1 MRLSAASRSEMNRGV
16 RSPFSLCGAFMLRR
30 RQGTPDTGDDHEM
43 HITRRKTKQIRVG
56 NVKIGGDA
64 PISVQ
69 SMCSTDTRD
78 VAATVEQIRQ
88 LEAVGCELI
97 RVAVPDMEAAEALRK
112 IKAQMSV
119 PLIAD
124 IHFDHRLAVK
134 AAGVVDCVRINPG
147 NIGAWWKVTEVIKAV
162 NDRGIPLRIGVNGG
176 SLERA
181 LLDKYGYPTAEALA
195 ESALNAVHAL
205 EDVGFTNMKVSLKA
219 SDVHLAIDA
228 YWLFAHQTDYPLHI
242 GITEAGTVMTG
253 AVKSAIGLGWLLSH
267 GIGDTLRVS
276 LAADPVEEVKVGFEI
291 LKSLELRHRG
301 INVIAC
307 PTCGRVEIDVVR
319 MANELEKRLAHIKT
333 PLNVS
338 VLGCVVN
345 GIGEGKEADIG
356 VAGGEGVGILFKK
369 GKLLRKVPM
378 AELMDRLI
386 EEVELLAR
394 EKEAEGA
401 RDEQPAPPYEH
412 ASSPVRSDGSMATS
426 SLVRELPVI

>member
-1 MRLSAASRSEMNRGV
+1 
-16 RSPFSLCGAFMLRR
+16 
-30 RQGTPDTGDDHEM
+30 M
-43 HITRRKTKQIRVG
+43 HITRRPTRQLQVG
-56 NVKIGGDA
+56 KVKIGGDA
-64 PISVQ
+64 PVSVQ

-78 VAATVEQIRQ
+78 VPATVEQIRQ

-97 RVAVPDMEAAEALRK
+97 RVAVPDEEAAAALPR
-112 IKAQMSV
+112 IKAAMTV

-124 IHFDHRLAVK
+124 IHFDHRLALK
-134 AAGVVDCVRINPG
+134 AAAIVDCVRINPG
-147 NIGAWWKVTEVIKAV
+147 NIGAWWKVEEVIKAV
-162 NDRGIPLRIGVNGG
+162 NARGIPLRVGVNGG
-176 SLERA
+176 SLERP
-181 LLDKYGYPTAEALA
+181 LLEKYGWPSPEALS

-219 SDVHLAIDA
+219 SDVHHAIDA
-228 YWLFAHQTDYPLHI
+228 YWLFAHQSNYPLHI
-242 GITEAGTVMTG
+242 GITEAGTAMTG
-253 AVKSAIGLGWLLSH
+253 AVKSAMGLGYLLSQ

-319 MANELEKRLAHIKT
+319 MANELEKKLGHIKT

-356 VAGGEGVGILFKK
+356 IAGGEGKGILFKK
-369 GKLLRKVPM
+369 GKLVRKVPIE
-378 AELMDRLI
+378 ELTDTLI
-386 EEVELLAR
+386 HEVELLAK
-394 EKEAEGA
+394 EKEAEANGEVA
-401 RDEQPAPPYEH
+401 AKPSHEGWESLPGPEQAPTRGKEI
-412 ASSPVRSDGSMATS
+412 PVLSNKS
-426 SLVRELPVI
+426 

>member
-1 MRLSAASRSEMNRGV
+1 M
-16 RSPFSLCGAFMLRR
+16 
-30 RQGTPDTGDDHEM
+30 D
-43 HITRRKTKQIRVG
+43 ITRRKTRQIQVG
-56 NVKIGGDA
+56 TVKIGGDA
-64 PISVQ
+64 PVSVQ

-88 LEAVGCELI
+88 LETAGCELI
-97 RVAVPDMEAAEALRK
+97 RVAVPDEEAAAALPK
-112 IKAQMSV
+112 IKSAMTV

-124 IHFDHRLAVK
+124 IHFDHRLALK
-134 AAGVVDCVRINPG
+134 AAAIVDCVRINPG
-147 NIGAWWKVTEVIKAV
+147 NIGAWWKVEEVIKAV
-162 NDRGIPLRIGVNGG
+162 NDRGIPIRIGVNGG
-176 SLERA
+176 SLERHLLEAHGWPSPQA
-181 LLDKYGYPTAEALA
+181 LS

-219 SDVHLAIDA
+219 SDVKHAIDA
-228 YWLFAHQTDYPLHI
+228 YWLFAHQSNYPLHI
-242 GITEAGTVMTG
+242 GITEAGTAMTG
-253 AVKSAIGLGWLLSH
+253 AVKSAMGLGYLLAH

-319 MANELEKRLAHIKT
+319 MANELEKKLGHIKT

-356 VAGGEGVGILFKK
+356 IAGGEGKGILFKK
-369 GKLLRKVPM
+369 GKLVRKVPM
-378 AELMDRLI
+378 EELMDTLI
-386 EEVELLAR
+386 QEVELLAK
-394 EKEAEGA
+394 EKDAEGNGETVPPVDSRGWESVA
-401 RDEQPAPPYEH
+401 SHSDQPSTLGKEI
-412 ASSPVRSDGSMATS
+412 PV
-426 SLVRELPVI
+426 LPH

>member
-1 MRLSAASRSEMNRGV
+1 
-16 RSPFSLCGAFMLRR
+16 
-30 RQGTPDTGDDHEM
+30 M
-43 HITRRKTKQIRVG
+43 HITRRKTRQIAVG
-56 NVKIGGDA
+56 SVKVGGNA
-64 PISVQ
+64 PVSVQ

-78 VAATVEQIRQ
+78 IPATIAQIQQ

-97 RVAVPDMEAAEALRK
+97 RVAVPDDEAAAALPK
-112 IKAQMSV
+112 IKAAMTV

-124 IHFDHRLAVK
+124 IHFDHRLALK
-134 AAGVVDCVRINPG
+134 AAAVVDCVRLNPG
-147 NIGAWWKVTEVIKAV
+147 NIGAWWKVEEVLKAV
-162 NDRGIPLRIGVNGG
+162 NERGIPVRVGVNGG
-176 SLERA
+176 SLERP
-181 LLDKYGYPTAEALA
+181 LLEKYGWPSPEALA

-219 SDVHLAIDA
+219 SDVHHAIDA
-228 YWLFAHQTDYPLHI
+228 YWLFSRQSDYPLHI
-242 GITEAGTVMTG
+242 GITEAGTAMTG
-253 AVKSAIGLGWLLSH
+253 AVKSSIGLGWLLSQ

-319 MANELEKRLAHIKT
+319 LANELEKRLGHIKT

-356 VAGGEGVGILFKK
+356 IAGGEGKGILFKQ
-369 GKLLRKVPM
+369 GKLLRKVPLD
-378 AELMDRLI
+378 ELMETLI
-386 EEVELLAR
+386 QEVEILAK
-394 EKEAEGA
+394 EKEADGA
-401 RDEQPAPPYEH
+401 TGHDPTKQHPGWESMTSGADEPSTLGRQI
-412 ASSPVRSDGSMATS
+412 PV
-426 SLVRELPVI
+426 LPNR

>member
-1 MRLSAASRSEMNRGV
+1 
-16 RSPFSLCGAFMLRR
+16 
-30 RQGTPDTGDDHEM
+30 M
-43 HITRRKTKQIRVG
+43 HITRRKTRQITVG
-56 NVKIGGDA
+56 SVKVGGNA

-78 VAATVEQIRQ
+78 VPTTIAQIQQ

-97 RVAVPDMEAAEALRK
+97 RVAVPDDEAAAALPK
-112 IKAQMSV
+112 IKAAMTV

-124 IHFDHRLAVK
+124 IHFDHRLALK
-134 AAGVVDCVRINPG
+134 AAAVVDCVRLNPG
-147 NIGAWWKVTEVIKAV
+147 NIGAWWKVEEVLKAV
-162 NDRGIPLRIGVNGG
+162 NERGIPIRVGVNGG
-176 SLERA
+176 SLERP
-181 LLDKYGYPTAEALA
+181 LLEKYGWPSPEALA

-219 SDVHLAIDA
+219 SDVHHAIDA
-228 YWLFAHQTDYPLHI
+228 YWLFSQQSDYPLHI
-242 GITEAGTVMTG
+242 GITEAGTAMTG
-253 AVKSAIGLGWLLSH
+253 AVKSSIGLGWLLSQ
-267 GIGDTLRVS
+267 GVGDTLRVS

-319 MANELEKRLAHIKT
+319 LANELEKRLGHIKT

-356 VAGGEGVGILFKK
+356 IAGGEGKGILFKQ
-369 GKLLRKVPM
+369 GKLLRKVPLD
-378 AELMDRLI
+378 ELMETLI
-386 EEVELLAR
+386 QEVEILAK
-394 EKEAEGA
+394 EKEAEGTGGYDPTKQHPGWEPVTSGG
-401 RDEQPAPPYEH
+401 DE
-412 ASSPVRSDGSMATS
+412 SSTLGRQIPV
-426 SLVRELPVI
+426 LPNR

>member
-1 MRLSAASRSEMNRGV
+1 MY
-16 RSPFSLCGAFMLRR
+16 
-30 RQGTPDTGDDHEM
+30 
-43 HITRRKTKQIRVG
+43 ITRRKTRQVNVG
-56 NVKIGGDA
+56 GVRIGGDA

-78 VAATVEQIRQ
+78 LKATVEQIKQ

-97 RVAVPDMEAAEALRK
+97 RVAVPDTEAAEALPK
-112 IKAQMSV
+112 IKAAMTV

-124 IHFDHRLAVK
+124 IHFDHRLALR
-134 AAGVVDCVRINPG
+134 ASEVVDCVRINPG
-147 NIGAWWKVTEVIKAV
+147 NIGAWWKVEEVIKAV
-162 NDRGIPLRIGVNGG
+162 TARGIPLRIGVNGG
-176 SLERA
+176 SLERH

-195 ESALNAVHAL
+195 ESALNAVHAM
-205 EDVGFTNMKVSLKA
+205 EDVGFTDMKVSLKA
-219 SDVHLAIDA
+219 SDVHMAVDA
-228 YWLFAHQTDYPLHI
+228 YWLFSQQSNYPLHI
-242 GITEAGTVMTG
+242 GITEAGTAMTG
-253 AVKSAIGLGWLLSH
+253 AVKSSIGLGWLLSN

-319 MANELEKRLAHIKT
+319 LANELEKRLGHIKV

-356 VAGGEGVGILFKK
+356 IAGGEGVGILFKK
-369 GKLLRKVPM
+369 GKLVKKVPIP
-378 AELMDRLI
+378 ELMERLI
-386 EEVELLAR
+386 DEVELLAQEKAAEESGQAPQSVNGNGNTGEWEELSLPSDPRSRTTR
-394 EKEAEGA
+394 EI
-401 RDEQPAPPYEH
+401 
-412 ASSPVRSDGSMATS
+412 PV
-426 SLVRELPVI
+426 LPHQH